1 MDNLTR
7 DLFADEPDENVAPIE
22 SHASQAYL
30 SYAVSTV
37 KARALPEV
45 ADGLKPV
52 QRRIL
57 YAMSQAGTQ
66 GFTKCARYVG
76 EVLGKFHPH
85 GDASTYEAMVHLAQP
100 FSMRYPLIEGQGNF
114 GSRDGDSAAAYR
126 YTEARLSRYAELML
140 GELDE
145 GTVDFQKNY
154 DGKFDEPVLLP
165 ARLPFGLLNG
175 SFGIPVGFSTR
186 IPPHNL
192 GEVVNAAIA
201 VIRNPKVTAAEIQ
214 QALPG
219 PDFPGG
225 GQIISR
231 PEEILSAY
239 ETGRGSITMR
249 ARWSVENLAR
259 GQWQIVITELPHTTS
274 ARQVQEEIQALVEPK
289 PPAGRKDVSPEQK
302 RTRQFILD
310 LIESV
315 RDESDRKS
323 KLRLVIEPRSSRQSV
338 DETINA
344 LLVHTSLETKIPI
357 NMTWIGL
364 DGLPDQKGIVE
375 ILREWTEFRIA
386 TVRRRTEFRL
396 QKCGE
401 RLHIVE
407 GRILAFAHIDD
418 IIKVIRASED
428 VPAARAALMAR
439 WKFTERQ
446 AQDICDLRLGQLTRL
461 DGIKLNDERKR
472 LQAERDDL
480 NRILGSDRALR
491 TLVIKELGED
501 AKKYGD
507 ERRTAIESA
516 ERASIERSVV
526 EEPVTVILSRRGWIR
541 ARNGHGIDMNGV
553 SFKDGDERFIE
564 IECKTTDQAVLLG
577 QSGKT
582 YTLAVASLPSG
593 RGDGVPVNT
602 LIGSDRDPI
611 RWIGSGPAEMAYLLW
626 TSAGNGFICRLGDMV
641 TRIKAGK
648 EFMSVP
654 EGAEVQP
661 ALVLW
666 PADAPP
672 KSADRAHLAALSSDG
687 RLLLFPLAEVPTR
700 PNGGLGVQLLALPP
714 GVTLAAVAVT
724 NGRELVVRGERRGK
738 LAEDTLRGEALEQ
751 HIGKRAQRGRLVDVR
766 YTVDGLRGGVGNP

>member
-1 MDNLTR
+1 MDDTLTR
-7 DLFADEPDENVAPIE
+7 DLFEDDSDENAAPIE

-57 YAMSQAGTQ
+57 YAISAAGAG

-76 EVLGKFHPH
+76 EVLGKYHPH

-126 YTEARLSRYAELML
+126 YTEARLARYAELML
-140 GELDE
+140 AELDE

-186 IPPHNL
+186 IPSHNL
-192 GEVVNAAIA
+192 REVAQAAVA
-201 VIRNPKVTAAEIQ
+201 VIRDPKIGVDDIL
-214 QALPG
+214 ALMPG

-231 PEEILSAY
+231 PEEIRAAY

-274 ARQVQEEIQALVEPK
+274 ARQVQEEIQALVEPR
-289 PPAGRKDVSPEQK
+289 PATGRKDVSPEQK

-310 LIESV
+310 LVEAV

-338 DETINA
+338 DDTINA

-364 DGLPDQKGIVE
+364 DGLPDQKGIVA
-375 ILREWTEFRIA
+375 ILHEWTQFRIA
-386 TVRRRTEFRL
+386 TVRRRSEFRL
-396 QKCGE
+396 RKCVE

-428 VPAARAALMAR
+428 VASARAALMAR

-461 DGIKLNDERKR
+461 DGIKLNEERGRLQDERD
-472 LQAERDDL
+472 EY

-491 TLVIKELGED
+491 ALVVKELGED
-501 AKKYGD
+501 ERKYGD

-516 ERASIERSVV
+516 LRATIEHSVV

-541 ARNGHGIDMNGV
+541 ARNGHGLDMSGI
-553 SFKDGDERFIE
+553 SFKDGDERFLE

-593 RGDGVPVNT
+593 RGEGVPVNT
-602 LIGSDRDPI
+602 LIASDRDAI
-611 RWIGSGPAEMAYLLW
+611 RWIGCAPEQTLYLLS
-626 TSAGNGFICRLGDMV
+626 TSAGNGFICKLGDMV
-641 TRIKAGK
+641 TRIRAGK

-654 EGAEVQP
+654 QGADVRP
-661 ALVLW
+661 ALELW
-666 PADAPP
+666 PADAAPRTA
-672 KSADRAHLAALSSDG
+672 ADALVAVLSSDG
-687 RLLLFPLAEVPTR
+687 RLLLFPLADVPTR
-700 PNGGLGVQLLALPP
+700 GNGGLGVQLIALPP
-714 GVTLAAVAVT
+714 AVRLQSIAVSHA
-724 NGRELVVRGERRGK
+724 RALVIGGERRGK
-738 LAEDTLRGEALEQ
+738 AVEETLQDDALAQ
-751 HIGKRAQRGRLVDVR
+751 HIGKRAQRGRLVGVR
-766 YTVDGLRGGVGNP
+766 YQVTRVRGIV

>member
-1 MDNLTR
+1 MDTLTK
-7 DLFADEPDENVAPIE
+7 DLFDDGADENVAAIE
-22 SHASQAYL
+22 THASQAYL

-57 YAMSQAGTQ
+57 YAMSAAGAQ

-76 EVLGKFHPH
+76 EVLGKYHPH

-140 GELDE
+140 SELDE

-154 DGKFDEPVLLP
+154 DGKFDEPLLLP

-192 GEVVNAAIA
+192 REVAAAAIA
-201 VIRNPKVTAAEIQ
+201 LIRDPKIEADEI
-214 QALPG
+214 LKVMPG

-231 PEEILSAY
+231 REEILAAY

-259 GQWQIVITELPHTTS
+259 GQWQIVVTELPHTTS
-274 ARQVQEEIQALVEPK
+274 SRQVQEEIQALVEPK
-289 PPAGRKDVSPEQK
+289 PSTGRKDVSPEQK

-310 LIESV
+310 LIEAV

-338 DETINA
+338 EETISA

-364 DGLPDQKGIVE
+364 DGLPDQKGIAE
-375 ILREWTEFRIA
+375 ILREWTDFRIA
-386 TVRRRTEFRL
+386 TVRRRTEHRL
-396 QKCGE
+396 QKCGD

-407 GRILAFAHIDD
+407 GRILAFAHIDE
-418 IIKVIRASED
+418 IIKVIRASDD
-428 VPAARAALMAR
+428 VPAARSALMAR

-461 DGIKLNDERKR
+461 DGIKLNEERKR
-472 LQAERDDL
+472 LQAERDEY

-491 TLVIKELGED
+491 ALVIKELGED

-507 ERRTAIESA
+507 DRRTAIESA
-516 ERASIERSVV
+516 ERATIERSVV

-541 ARNGHGIDMNGV
+541 ARNGHGIDMNTV
-553 SFKDGDERFIE
+553 SFKDGDERFLE

-611 RWIGSGPAEMAYLLW
+611 RWIGSGAPDMLYLLS
-626 TSAGNGFICRLGDMV
+626 TSSGNGFICRLGDMV

-654 EGAEVQP
+654 ENAEVRA
-661 ALVLW
+661 ALPLW

-672 KSADRAHLAALSSDG
+672 KSAAQALLGVLSSDA
-687 RLLLFPLAEVPTR
+687 RLLVFPLSEVPTR
-700 PNGGLGVQLLALPP
+700 PNGGLGVQLIALPP
-714 GVTLAAVAVT
+714 GASLAAAAASD
-724 NGRELVVRGERRGK
+724 GRELAVLGERRGK
-738 LAEDTLRGEALEQ
+738 RVEDALRGDALNA
-751 HIGKRAQRGRLVDVR
+751 HLGKRAQRGRLVDVR
-766 YTVDGLRGGVGNP
+766 YKVTGLKGTIQ